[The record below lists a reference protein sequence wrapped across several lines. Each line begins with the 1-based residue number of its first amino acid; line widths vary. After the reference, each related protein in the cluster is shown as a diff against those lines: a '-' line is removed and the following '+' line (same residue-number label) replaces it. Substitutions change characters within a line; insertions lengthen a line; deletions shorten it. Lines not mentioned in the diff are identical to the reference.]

1 MASYYPDELINEVIS
16 ANNLVDVVG
25 SYVKLKRSGNRY
37 MGLCP
42 FHSEK
47 TPSFHV
53 SADKQL
59 YHCFGCGEGG
69 SVVQFIMKME
79 NLDFV
84 EAIKQLAARANI
96 NLPEGNEKAS
106 DGEYFVKKQKML
118 EMYVTAA
125 RFYHSCLAGEGGKT
139 ALAYLAARQID
150 PATITRFGMGYSPN
164 EYDTLYNHL
173 KEKGFDEGLMLES
186 GLIRKNEKNGKPYD
200 FFRDRVMV
208 PIFDIRGNVI
218 AFGGRTMVKSDGR
231 KYINSSDSMIFNKSK
246 TLYGLNFA
254 KKNCSERII
263 LVEGYMDVISLHK
276 YGFTN
281 AVAGLGTAFTPEHAK
296 ILSRYTKELVICYDS
311 DEAGQAAVM
320 RALPIL
326 AATDLKLKVMVI
338 PEVKDADEYLRLKG
352 AAKFKTLVEGAK
364 NHILYKIDRLK
375 QQYDIENTEQK
386 IEFVTKAAEIFSEV
400 NNEIEREAYVKQTS
414 AETGISE
421 EAIQT
426 EINRCLYRTDTA
438 RDKSYGTYKKAAADR
453 QSDSVFRAQA
463 ALLNLMCS
471 DITVWRYVRNE
482 TDLSFFEDSPLKAI
496 ASDIYSH
503 SSNDRPPDFSVAI
516 SKTEDPA
523 VSRLCGVVAA
533 QQDIENPLKAAEQIV
548 EKLKDEKRR
557 KLIAQAAAE
566 GDPEKLAE
574 MIKNLKK

>member
-1 MASYYPDELINEVIS
+1 MAAYYPDELINEVIS

-106 DGEYFVKKQKML
+106 DGEYFRKKQKML

-125 RFYHSCLAGEGGKT
+125 RFYHSCLMAEGGKT

-150 PATITRFGMGYSPN
+150 RGTITHFGMGYSPN
-164 EYDTLYNHL
+164 EYDALYNHL

-186 GLIRKNEKNGKPYD
+186 GLIRKSEKNGKPYD
-200 FFRDRVMV
+200 FFRDRVMI

-231 KYINSSDSMIFNKSK
+231 KYMNSSDSMIFNKSK
-246 TLYGLNFA
+246 TLYALNFA

-326 AATDLKLKVMVI
+326 SATDLKLKVMVI
-338 PEVKDADEYLRLKG
+338 PDAKDADEYLKLKG
-352 AAKFKTLVEGAK
+352 AA
-364 NHILYKIDRLK
+364 
-375 QQYDIENTEQK
+375 
-386 IEFVTKAAEIFSEV
+386 
-400 NNEIEREAYVKQTS
+400 
-414 AETGISE
+414 
-421 EAIQT
+421 
-426 EINRCLYRTDTA
+426 
-438 RDKSYGTYKKAAADR
+438 
-453 QSDSVFRAQA
+453 
-463 ALLNLMCS
+463 
-471 DITVWRYVRNE
+471 
-482 TDLSFFEDSPLKAI
+482 
-496 ASDIYSH
+496 
-503 SSNDRPPDFSVAI
+503 
-516 SKTEDPA
+516 
-523 VSRLCGVVAA
+523 
-533 QQDIENPLKAAEQIV
+533 
-548 EKLKDEKRR
+548 
-557 KLIAQAAAE
+557 
-566 GDPEKLAE
+566 
-574 MIKNLKK
+574 